1 MNEEIQIEEAT
12 YSLGSQKNSDR
23 LIESVTDLEHCY
35 VQERENNNNDNC
47 KDINTI
53 TEHAF
58 ILGYN

>member
-1 MNEEIQIEEAT
+1 MNEE
-12 YSLGSQKNSDR
+12 R
-23 LIESVTDLEHCY
+23 LIESVTELEDNND
-35 VQERENNNNDNC
+35 QERENNNNDNC